1 MASGNENVVKII
13 GVICDFVRDAE
24 NDYKATR
31 CNIFGLSHEE
41 YTVLSE
47 AAKVSECSELLFWMH
62 SHFLFIFQK
71 YFVSAENYK
80 SNSLCSQIE
89 NWFFVDLF
97 EP

>member
-41 YTVLSE
+41 YSVLSE
-47 AAKVSECSELLFWMH
+47 AAKVSERSEL
-62 SHFLFIFQK
+62 
-71 YFVSAENYK
+71 
-80 SNSLCSQIE
+80 
-89 NWFFVDLF
+89 
-97 EP
+97 

>member
-1 MASGNENVVKII
+1 MAAGGNENVVKII

-47 AAKVSECSELLFWMH
+47 VAKVSKRLW
-62 SHFLFIFQK
+62 I
-71 YFVSAENYK
+71 
-80 SNSLCSQIE
+80 QIDVLDNLDE
-89 NWFFVDLF
+89 KLKIILTYLSIS
-97 EP
+97 

>member
-1 MASGNENVVKII
+1 MAAGGNENVVKII

-47 AAKVSECSELLFWMH
+47 AAKVSERSELLY
-62 SHFLFIFQK
+62 HFLAK
-71 YFVSAENYK
+71 
-80 SNSLCSQIE
+80 
-89 NWFFVDLF
+89 
-97 EP
+97 P

>member
-1 MASGNENVVKII
+1 MAAGGNENVVKII

-47 AAKVSECSELLFWMH
+47 VAKVSERLWIQIDVPIVLMGPHDSCGLGCGRVELTSRF
-62 SHFLFIFQK
+62 
-71 YFVSAENYK
+71 
-80 SNSLCSQIE
+80 
-89 NWFFVDLF
+89 
-97 EP
+97 